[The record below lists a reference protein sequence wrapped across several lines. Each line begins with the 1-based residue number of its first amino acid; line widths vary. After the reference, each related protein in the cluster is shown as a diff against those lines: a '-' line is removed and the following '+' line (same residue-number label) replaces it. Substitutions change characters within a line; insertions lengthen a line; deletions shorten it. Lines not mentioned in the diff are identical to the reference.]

1 MHFSLL
7 NDVVLDVFGE
17 PDGVLGVTIDGAEVR
32 AIYDSRHYA
41 SEDGEV
47 GTSDL
52 ITTISVRTSDLP
64 LVNDDTV
71 IVARGKDYRCYEQ
84 RPDGQGMT
92 VLQLERRV

>member
-32 AIYDSRHYA
+32 ALFDSRHYG
-41 SEDGEV
+41 SVDGEV
-47 GTSDL
+47 GSCDL

-71 IVARGKDYRCYEQ
+71 IVARGRDYRCYEQ